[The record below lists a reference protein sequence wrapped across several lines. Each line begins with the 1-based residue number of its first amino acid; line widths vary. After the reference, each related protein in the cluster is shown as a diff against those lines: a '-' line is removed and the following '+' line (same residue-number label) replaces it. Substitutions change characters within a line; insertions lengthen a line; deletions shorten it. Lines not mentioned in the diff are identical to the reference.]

1 MVTLQHVFTLSCRM
15 KRLVRDIADANISV
29 TCMPITACTEFDVSK
44 FWSMVMTVDPDMEEG
59 EGGGGGCLEREGAAA
74 HCAKLQAEVPR
85 NPAPAILEYD
95 CSCCTAWRF
104 AAFAAALVTLR
115 AGECCITVNAFSR
128 VMEAKK
134 PAHK

>member
-59 EGGGGGCLEREGAAA
+59 EGGGGGVAWSEKERQHIAQSFKQRSLATLPLRFSSMAA
-74 HCAKLQAEVPR
+74 
-85 NPAPAILEYD
+85 
-95 CSCCTAWRF
+95 
-104 AAFAAALVTLR
+104 AAALHGALLHLPR
-115 AGECCITVNAFSR
+115 PS
-128 VMEAKK
+128 
-134 PAHK
+134 

>member
-59 EGGGGGCLEREGAAA
+59 EGGGGGLPGA
-74 HCAKLQAEVPR
+74 R
-85 NPAPAILEYD
+85 R
-95 CSCCTAWRF
+95 SGS
-104 AAFAAALVTLR
+104 TLR
-115 AGECCITVNAFSR
+115 KASSRGPSQPCPCDSRVWLQLLHCMALCCICRGRRDA
-128 VMEAKK
+128 
-134 PAHK
+134 